1 MELKIQSGEMEKEA
15 LLRIAAACPK
25 VVIDFPQSISG
36 GESNTETVIALGS
49 AAATWTMHDSDRD
62 NGVFSPFGLFCSN
75 LKGVTVRAFS
85 ETAFGRLFTLPKNK
99 LRHVF
104 VMFLGVSEISSVLNV
119 LTEKVNSS
127 ESFFCAGVSMSVELL
142 RGFVLS
148 QKELKIVCFYGNDW
162 CSCQSYRYPG
172 IIVGEHKKTWDCSGR
187 RLCLL
192 ASKIAVWRKLVA
204 SPVMNLTARQSMS
217 TPSLQPVGGMYP
229 SASVAEK
236 CSDEVCIASSWRTL
250 IFMRRRFL
258 WPNYYT
264 RS

>member
-1 MELKIQSGEMEKEA
+1 MEKEA

-127 ESFFCAGVSMSVELL
+127 ESFFCAGDSMSVELL

-162 CSCQSYRYPG
+162 CSCQSYRYHPG
-172 IIVGEHKKTWDCSGR
+172 HYRGRAQKDMGLQWTSIVSACIENCSLEKISCESCYESDRQTVHVYTFPAARGR
-187 RLCLL
+187 DVSISICG
-192 ASKIAVWRKLVA
+192 RKV
-204 SPVMNLTARQSMS
+204 Q
-217 TPSLQPVGGMYP
+217 
-229 SASVAEK
+229 
-236 CSDEVCIASSWRTL
+236 
-250 IFMRRRFL
+250 
-258 WPNYYT
+258 
-264 RS
+264 